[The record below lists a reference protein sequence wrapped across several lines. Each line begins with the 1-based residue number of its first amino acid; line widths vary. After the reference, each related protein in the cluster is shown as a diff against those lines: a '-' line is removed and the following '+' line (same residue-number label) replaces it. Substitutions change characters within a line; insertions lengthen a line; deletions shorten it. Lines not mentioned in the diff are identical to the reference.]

1 MINKKD
7 VYYNDHTN
15 INTVN
20 IVLLII
26 ITITIN
32 VAL

>member
-15 INTVN
+15 INAVNTV
-20 IVLLII
+20 LFII
-26 ITITIN
+26 IAITIN